1 MSEIKAQFLSPR
13 QARKQ
18 YDEIIPVYQAAF
30 AGEPWYEVSKC
41 DTCPTGYSRQ
51 EPGCECEVC
60 GNPTGEAA
68 YATKELFERFD
79 MLGET
84 RLTCWY
90 TEREPNGELAFAA
103 MAWRATVEQISEEKY
118 EGAPEMADW
127 LRERYPRK
135 NKLAQALGGT
145 VYDLL
150 WLDEVF
156 ANRSVRTQGNLDNFR
171 QMTEGFAINL
181 SAAAIPL
188 AYRTISPAM
197 TRAAVRDYGAAA
209 TVERAGKTVP
219 DWRDFVSIYP
229 II

>member
-1 MSEIKAQFLSPR
+1 MSERRAQFLSPR

-41 DTCPTGYSRQ
+41 GTCSTGYSRQ

-60 GNPTGEAA
+60 GNLTSEAA
-68 YATKELFERFD
+68 YTTEELLERFD

-84 RLTCWY
+84 RPTCWY
-90 TEREPNGELAFAA
+90 TEREADGKLAFAA
-103 MAWRATVEQISEEKY
+103 MAWRATARQISEEKY
-118 EGAPEMADW
+118 DSAPEMADW
-127 LRERYPRK
+127 LRERYPRE
-135 NKLAQALGGT
+135 NKLARTLGVATG
-145 VYDLL
+145 DLL

-156 ANRSVRTQGNLDNFR
+156 ADYSVRARGNLDNFR
-171 QMTEGFAINL
+171 QMTEGFAVNL
-181 SAAAIPL
+181 NAAAIPL

-229 II
+229 VI